1 MVIPDRDFVI
11 SELGEACER
20 TQGVVVVV
28 EDGHIHENAPGVG
41 RGNEFSLSD

>member
-1 MVIPDRDFVI
+1 VI

-28 EDGHIHENAPGVG
+28 EDGHLHGETLLWLPVG
-41 RGNEFSLSD
+41 E